1 MLRRERDL
9 IFKGTNRAPTYP
21 PCSRGWVPVLE
32 TSVVGCRP
40 ARVLVFNLP
49 IKMLGKHATALG
61 QVAAVKECDRRRTS
75 QRHESMGALL
85 GLILTPPHQIPHESG
100 KAASIGMA
108 ETFDCVHMGTQHSS
122 AVVLEMVWKESSLVG
137 LRVHYLIFH
146 EHFYAQR
153 SVGLQIHNNARLE
166 RKRLCTPQARVGTKK
181 RMRDQEEDDAHEKA
195 LQVPDPSTA
204 RDRVL
209 CVSDYLNACNDYTN
223 DGEFPLTPGPLKP
236 HLMSGKGSA
245 SALELLDASA
255 ASVKYRSGEERLWHA
270 AAPEL
275 LFFISSQALAANVPS
290 ANTEYMHPRS
300 YLSSNGF
307 RLPHLDDCWLLI
319 PSARIDAMTTALPE
333 SVQRH
338 VRAEQLMRGCDGLV
352 WSPKPIY
359 EPIKKPARRKRA
371 SSTELLSDS
380 GSMSGAESDS
390 GSYS

>member
-1 MLRRERDL
+1 MLRREREL

-21 PCSRGWVPVLE
+21 PCSRGWVPVSE

-49 IKMLGKHATALG
+49 VKMLGKHATALG
-61 QVAAVKECDRRRTS
+61 QVAAVKEGDRRRTS

-100 KAASIGMA
+100 KASSIGMV

-122 AVVLEMVWKESSLVG
+122 AVVLEMVWKESSLLG
-137 LRVHYLIFH
+137 LRVHCLIFH

-153 SVGLQIHNNARLE
+153 SLGLQIYNNARLE

-195 LQVPDPSTA
+195 LQIPDPSAA

-209 CVSDYLNACNDYTN
+209 CVSDYLTACNDYTD
-223 DGEFPLTPGPLKP
+223 DGKYPLTPGPLKP
-236 HLMSGKGSA
+236 HLLSGKGSA
-245 SALELLDASA
+245 SALELLDANA
-255 ASVKYRSGEERLWHA
+255 ASVKYRSGEERLWHV

-275 LFFISSQALAANVPS
+275 LFFISRQSLAANVPS
-290 ANTEYMHPRS
+290 ANAEFMNPRS

-307 RLPHLDDCWLLI
+307 RLPRPDDCWLLI
-319 PSARIDAMTTALPE
+319 PPGRIDAMSAALPE

-338 VRAEQLMRGCDGLV
+338 VWAEQLTCGCDGLV

-371 SSTELLSDS
+371 SSTESLS
-380 GSMSGAESDS
+380 SMSGAESDS
-390 GSYS
+390 GSCS